1 MNTGGYNLQ
10 PGSHL
15 YEVAVDAPIL
25 TTLTYAAP
33 VGGTQ
38 QLPAGAIVLAPL
50 GSRQVTGYILGPAQA
65 PETDAEASFQ
75 LRPLVDVLCA
85 EPFFP
90 SALVPFYRW
99 IARYYHYP
107 IGEVIRT
114 ALPLAPGGRSGRRI
128 VLTSQDK
135 AGINATENTLSEP
148 WPWWEQLKDRGE
160 LSPATTRQIWRNP
173 QEQRALLNLEKEGI
187 VTIVPELLSSGGK
200 AKTEEVVQASNRL
213 AALLAGSAA
222 LQPEELLHSLNE
234 QEAIP
239 LKKSEHKLLTLFC
252 SLANT
257 LNTSEIPRAQLR
269 QAYKNYG
276 PALKGLIGRG
286 LVSIYQKPVFR
297 DPFAG
302 IERQPATVYALT
314 AGQHQVLAPLK
325 AAIAAQIFSPFLLFG
340 ITGSGKTE
348 VYLQAVAKALAQ
360 QQSALLLVPE
370 IALAAQLE
378 TDVRS
383 RFGEQVAVL
392 HSALSDGERVDQ
404 LQQVLQGQ
412 ARVVLGARSAVFA
425 PLSNVGVIIVDEEHE
440 SSYKQEDG
448 LPYHGRDLAVL
459 RARQEQ
465 CPILLGSATPALT
478 SYYHAVTGK
487 YQLLHLPERVSPHPL
502 PQVQIVDMK
511 AEALPREHQLFSS
524 VLLSAMRQNLDQG
537 QQTLLYLN
545 RRGFASFMQCQD
557 CGHVLECRHCH
568 VSLTLHRS
576 RNQLLCH
583 YCGFHQRP
591 DTVCPSCGSSQ
602 VTGRGLGTER
612 IEEEITALFPTARI
626 ARVDS
631 DSSRNRRHLLDLLQA
646 MQQQEIDIL
655 VGTQMIAKGL
665 HFPHITLVGVL
676 WADAGLSLP
685 DFRAGERVFAQLTQV
700 TGRAGRGQTPG
711 RVIVQTYQPDHYAI
725 RLAQAQD
732 YAGLFREEM
741 ALRQQLGYPPFSR
754 LVNVR
759 LSGLHER
766 EVEQAATA
774 IAVFARDFGKK
785 RAIAVLGPVP
795 APLSKIKD
803 RLRWQVLLKSV
814 DTRSLHGLCDS
825 LIQQKTQLCPRSVV
839 MQIDVD
845 PENML

>member
-1 MNTGGYNLQ
+1 M
-10 PGSHL
+10 
-15 YEVAVDAPIL
+15 YEVAVDAPIP
-25 TTLTYAAP
+25 TTLSYAE
-33 VGGTQ
+33 
-38 QLPAGAIVLAPL
+38 PAGLTRELPPGVIVLAPL
-50 GSRQVTGYILGPAQA
+50 AGRQVTGYILGAAHPPPSDGSA
-65 PETDAEASFQ
+65 FQ
-75 LRPLVDVLCA
+75 VRPLLDVLSA

-90 SALVPFYRW
+90 PSLIPFYRW
-99 IARYYHYP
+99 IAQYYHYP
-107 IGEVIRT
+107 LGEVIRT
-114 ALPLAPGGRSGRRI
+114 ALPLAPGARSGRRV
-128 VLTSQDK
+128 VLTARGK
-135 AGINATENTLSEP
+135 AGFESVEKLGPEP
-148 WPWWEQLKDRGE
+148 WPWLEQLREKGE
-160 LSPATTRQIWRNP
+160 LSPAITRRIWRSS
-173 QEQRALLNLEKEGI
+173 QEQRTLLDLEKEGLLS
-187 VTIVPELLSSGGK
+187 IVPELLSSGGK
-200 AKTEEVVQASNRL
+200 AKTEEVVQANGHFGR
-213 AALLAGSAA
+213 LLAQACA
-222 LQPEELLHSLNE
+222 LESEELLPLLDA
-234 QEAIP
+234 QAATP
-239 LKKSEHKLLTLFC
+239 LKKSELKLLTLFC
-252 SLANT
+252 SLAHENET
-257 LNTSEIPRAQLR
+257 AEVPRAQLR
-269 QAYKNYG
+269 QAYANYG
-276 PALKGLIGRG
+276 PALKGLLGRG
-286 LVSIYQKPVFR
+286 FLSIRHKAVYR

-302 IERQPATVYALT
+302 IERQPTAAHTLT
-314 AGQHQVLAPLK
+314 ARQEEVLAPIRE
-325 AAIAAQIFSPFLLFG
+325 AISARTFSPFLLFG

-348 VYLQAVAKALAQ
+348 VYLQALAQ
-360 QQSALLLVPE
+360 VLAQEQTALLLVPE

-378 TDVRS
+378 TDLRA

-404 LQQVLQGQ
+404 WQQVLQGR
-412 ARVVLGARSAVFA
+412 ARIVLGARSAVFA
-425 PLSNVGVIIVDEEHE
+425 PLSNLGLIIVDEEHE

-465 CPILLGSATPALT
+465 CPVLLGSATPALT
-478 SYYHAVTGK
+478 SYHHATSGK
-487 YQLLHLPERVSPHPL
+487 YRLLQLPERVSAHPL
-502 PQVQIVDMK
+502 PQVQVVDMK
-511 AEALPREHQLFSS
+511 AEALPREHRLFSS
-524 VLLSAMRQNLDQG
+524 ALLSAMRQNLEQG
-537 QQTLLYLN
+537 RQTLLYLN

-583 YCGFHQRP
+583 YCGYHQHP

-612 IEEEITALFPTARI
+612 IEEEMAMLFPTARI

-631 DSSRNRRHLLDLLQA
+631 DSSRNRRHLLRLLQA

-665 HFPHITLVGVL
+665 HFPQVTLVGVL

-700 TGRAGRGQTPG
+700 TGRAGRGEDPG

-732 YAGLFREEM
+732 YAGLFAEEM
-741 ALRQQLGYPPFSR
+741 ALRRQLGYPPFSR

-766 EVEQAATA
+766 EVEQAAA
-774 IAVFARDFGKK
+774 NVAVFARNSDTKG
-785 RAIAVLGPVP
+785 AVAVLGPAP

-803 RLRWQVLLKSV
+803 RLRRQVLLKSA

-825 LIQQKTQLCPRSVV
+825 LVQQKAKLCPRSVS

-845 PENML
+845 PETML